1 MTKSFF
7 FQAAY
12 EVKHM
17 HAVQADRLRNLQK
30 LNSKLNERFTKE
42 TQLVQ
47 IVDDQIHLS
56 ITSALSSD
64 DSRKAAFQLAFDE
77 DQQIVAVSEI
87 LPNFQCLFEFWKT
100 YTTSVRK

>member
-1 MTKSFF
+1 
-7 FQAAY
+7 
-12 EVKHM
+12 M

-47 IVDDQIHLS
+47 IVDDQIHFS
-56 ITSALSSD
+56 ITSALSAD

-77 DQQIVAVSEI
+77 DRSMHRAFCVMLGFPPAFRINTGLLFISMFSLVA
-87 LPNFQCLFEFWKT
+87 L
-100 YTTSVRK
+100 